1 MSYENNQMHRP
12 SNSGYTIKVQTSGD
26 TAPNPII
33 YLAGM
38 KDANR
43 GAEYG
48 WKTWNF
54 INGAEKIINPADDMA
69 WFGVLSNT
77 ESTQNMKLETYKESH
92 WHDLEITKDSPY
104 SDIFRWNSVSLGSAE
119 KLDNYRSGSSSMRLM
134 FDNFK
139 QGWYWDTRFIKD
151 GDNAGDV
158 DQDSSFLHYYNKA
171 KNEGKG
177 AWDKISYRDLKENPT
192 DENREIAQKAQFE
205 YWTVNDDHIVT
216 LKNESLSDCAFSNQL
231 LFYAVDDNG
240 FVQDPATGEMI
251 SPGDPRYQNIALNAD
266 SLTGLKLV
274 TSETGAQSY
283 QVDGPGKI
291 APVLKSVEG
300 DGQTNYW
307 FAFKDAN
314 PDGEKTFTQLD
325 INTYGFEDAPSF
337 DQDFNDFV
345 FSGNSNNA
353 ILQYVAS
360 AVWETA

>member
-1 MSYENNQMHRP
+1 
-12 SNSGYTIKVQTSGD
+12 
-26 TAPNPII
+26 
-33 YLAGM
+33 
-38 KDANR
+38 
-43 GAEYG
+43 
-48 WKTWNF
+48 
-54 INGAEKIINPADDMA
+54 
-69 WFGVLSNT
+69 
-77 ESTQNMKLETYKESH
+77 
-92 WHDLEITKDSPY
+92 
-104 SDIFRWNSVSLGSAE
+104 
-119 KLDNYRSGSSSMRLM
+119 
-134 FDNFK
+134 
-139 QGWYWDTRFIKD
+139 
-151 GDNAGDV
+151 
-158 DQDSSFLHYYNKA
+158 
-171 KNEGKG
+171 
-177 AWDKISYRDLKENPT
+177 
-192 DENREIAQKAQFE
+192 
-205 YWTVNDDHIVT
+205 
-216 LKNESLSDCAFSNQL
+216 
-231 LFYAVDDNG
+231 
-240 FVQDPATGEMI
+240 MI

-337 DQDFNDFV
+337 DQDFNDLV